1 VDRPDIKG
9 RELILNVHAKRVK
22 LSDDVDLKRI
32 AKLTPGFVGADLAN
46 LVNEAALLSAR
57 REDKRVTM
65 KSFEDGIERVMA
77 GLEKTSRIIIEDVKR
92 RVACHES
99 GHALVAASLPHT
111 DPVHKISII
120 PRGMGALGYM
130 LQLPEDDRELLT
142 QSELQSRLAVLLG
155 GIAAEQIVYNE
166 TSTGAQNDLQ
176 RASDIARRMVTEFG
190 MSPRLGRMY
199 YSESQRSPFLAGSGG
214 IVSESIHA
222 EATLREIDLEV
233 KRLVDEGYLTA
244 VETLS
249 SQRETLDKLSADLME
264 METMTAEHMH
274 KVIDENRKGPK
285 LMALPGVPHEPAADA
300 RPVPGSATDTID
312 NAEVG

>member
-1 VDRPDIKG
+1 
-9 RELILNVHAKRVK
+9 
-22 LSDDVDLKRI
+22 
-32 AKLTPGFVGADLAN
+32 
-46 LVNEAALLSAR
+46 
-57 REDKRVTM
+57 
-65 KSFEDGIERVMA
+65 
-77 GLEKTSRIIIEDVKR
+77 
-92 RVACHES
+92 
-99 GHALVAASLPHT
+99 
-111 DPVHKISII
+111 VHKISII

-155 GIAAEQIVYNE
+155 GVAAEQIIFSE

-233 KRLVDEGYLTA
+233 RRLVDEACQTA
-244 VETLS
+244 METLT
-249 SQRETLDKLSADLME
+249 SQRETLEKLSADLME

-274 KVIDENRKGPK
+274 RVIEQTRKAPR
-285 LMALPGVPHEPAADA
+285 LMVMPSSTASPEVADVRSVSESVTAIAGDAAE
-300 RPVPGSATDTID
+300 GTC
-312 NAEVG
+312 G